1 MENDPVAQSLRA
13 VGIEPAFRTFPE
25 GTDTAEQAA
34 AAVGCELGA
43 IVKSLL
49 FMASSGEGE
58 SNNELVLVLVS
69 GADRLDEKKL
79 ARELGDGK
87 RVRKATARE
96 VEERTGFKIGTVPP
110 VGHRGTMLVFLDRIL
125 MDHRVLWAA
134 SGVRHRVFPISP
146 VMLAAASGASIADIR
161 DTA

>member
-1 MENDPVAQSLRA
+1 MRA

-25 GTDTAEQAA
+25 GTATAEQAA

-49 FMASSGEGE
+49 FMACSDGE

-69 GADRLDEKKL
+69 GADRLDENKL
-79 ARELGDGK
+79 AAELGDGK

-110 VGHRGTMLVFLDRIL
+110 VGHRGNLPVFLDRVL
-125 MDHRVLWAA
+125 MDYGVLWAA

-146 VMLAAASGASIADIR
+146 VMLAAASGANIVEIR
-161 DTA
+161 QTV